1 MMYFATRFSHNLY
14 ICTRERVYGYTV
26 CVCVCVFT
34 PQNKKSAIFATQLIG
49 HEVSIH
55 RIGVPVC

>member
-1 MMYFATRFSHNLY
+1 MMYFLQLDSAITCIY
-14 ICTRERVYGYTV
+14 VRESAYMDIR
-26 CVCVCVFT
+26 CVCVFT
-34 PQNKKSAIFATQLIG
+34 PQNKKSAIFATQRIG